1 MTGQVFRCPLTP
13 KRGSPVKAQTAA
25 TISRIRA
32 FYRAKSRFPPTQA
45 GGNNTLYRFG
55 ETPLGSCGVR
65 PSAGELLAVLRNG

>member
-1 MTGQVFRCPLTP
+1 MAGQVFRCP
-13 KRGSPVKAQTAA
+13 SPRSEEVRSKL
-25 TISRIRA
+25 RRPRPFLEYA